1 MSKIIS
7 ETGKDYVG
15 GVVRCVTSWGLS
27 ILSLEGLSLGRL
39 VARGHPF
46 KSMGLDKIFIEI
58 HKLLLKFIE
67 KLKRLRRAK
76 TISIKEQSWRLS
88 FPNFET
94 CCKATVKT
102 FGYQQKDRHTD
113 QWNRTESSETNL
125 NIQLTFDKSAEAIY
139 WIKDILSNKWHW
151 RN

>member
-1 MSKIIS
+1 MSKIIL

-15 GVVRCVTSWGLS
+15 GVIRCVTSSGLS

-39 VARGHPF
+39 VARDHPF
-46 KSMGLDKIFIEI
+46 KSMGLGKIFVEI
-58 HKLLLKFIE
+58 DKLLLKFIE

-94 CCKATVKT
+94 CYKAIVRT
-102 FGYQQKDRHTD
+102 FGYQQKDRH
-113 QWNRTESSETNL
+113 
-125 NIQLTFDKSAEAIY
+125 
-139 WIKDILSNKWHW
+139 KDH
-151 RN
+151 